1 MGFLLGSLLDVNGDL
16 TESGL
21 DVAGLEMVVVVV
33 GYGSVV
39 GKRET
44 SGDSWSSEVGGGGDR
59 RFWWPERG

>member
-1 MGFLLGSLLDVNGDL
+1 M

-33 GYGSVV
+33 GYGSVD

-44 SGDSWSSEVGGGGDR
+44 SGDSWLPEVGGIGDR
-59 RFWWPERG
+59 RSWWPERG